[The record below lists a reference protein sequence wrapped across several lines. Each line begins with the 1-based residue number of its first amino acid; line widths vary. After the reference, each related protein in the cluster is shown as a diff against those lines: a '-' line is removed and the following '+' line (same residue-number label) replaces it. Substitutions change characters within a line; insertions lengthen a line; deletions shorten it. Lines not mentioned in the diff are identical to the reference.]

1 MGERLDIEL
10 VLRGLARSRSQAA
23 QLIDAGR
30 ISVNGKPVTKA
41 AHKTDPSDQVELSAG
56 VDYVSRAGAKLA
68 FALTEFAIDVPA
80 TVLDAGAS
88 TGGFTQV
95 LLDRG
100 AQEVFAVDVGHG
112 QLASELASDSR
123 VRNIEGVN
131 LRDLTFEE
139 LTNLVGHEPAIGL
152 VVADLSFIS
161 ITLVLENL
169 ARLAP
174 SAPMVILVKPQFE
187 VGKHSLNA
195 SGVVTDWRE
204 RARAL
209 DQVVDFCY
217 SIGYSVQAMAQ
228 SPVLGTHGNVEYLL
242 WIVSDEPGYR
252 EQWSEEIIQLAKR
265 VK

>member
-30 ISVNGKPVTKA
+30 VSVNGKPA
-41 AHKTDPSDQVELSAG
+41 AKPSQKILPTDQVDLSAG

-68 FALTEFAIDVPA
+68 FALEEFGIAVPP
-80 TVLDAGAS
+80 TGLDAGAS

-100 AQEVFAVDVGHG
+100 AQEVLAIDVGHG
-112 QLASELASDSR
+112 QLVPELANDAR

-131 LRDLTFEE
+131 LRDLTPDQLKE
-139 LTNLVGHEPAIGL
+139 LIGHQPDIGL

-209 DQVVDFCY
+209 SQVVDFSY
-217 SIGYSVQAMAQ
+217 SIGYTVKGLAQ

-242 WIVSDEPGYR
+242 WIVSDEPSYR
-252 EQWSEEIIQLAKR
+252 EQWSEEIVQLAKR